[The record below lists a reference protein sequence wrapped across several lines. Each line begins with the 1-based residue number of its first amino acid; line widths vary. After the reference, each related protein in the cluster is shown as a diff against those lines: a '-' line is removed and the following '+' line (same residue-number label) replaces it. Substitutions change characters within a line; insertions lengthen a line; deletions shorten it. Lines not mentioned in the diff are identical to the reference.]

1 VLCFRWLLSLLLRVS
16 IIPASVVSD
25 NHLCNH
31 ALWCGCAASQY
42 SEDGLFNVANG
53 IVEGVA
59 GVTLLTPSAPL
70 TSDDDTD
77 GLRFSNSV
85 ADVVVDLGAEPHV
98 AAVYVWVQAFKPRS
112 SSFASRYSI
121 KHVTVDHASH
131 VSCHL

>member
-1 VLCFRWLLSLLLRVS
+1 MVALPQFRTVLCFRWLLSLLLRVS
-16 IIPASVVSD
+16 IVPASVVNG
-25 NHLCNH
+25 NHLFYL

-98 AAVYVWVQAFKPRS
+98 AAVYVWEV
-112 SSFASRYSI
+112 
-121 KHVTVDHASH
+121 V
-131 VSCHL
+131 